1 MTNIFW
7 AKDTNGLTQYHSLC
21 IFGGVSR
28 SLGMVSYRSI
38 KSDVDPI
45 TVVLLHATLSCVV
58 SVPLMGTVSLFY
70 FRNAFFMST
79 VRS

>member
-1 MTNIFW
+1 M
-7 AKDTNGLTQYHSLC
+7 
-21 IFGGVSR
+21 FGGISR

-70 FRNAFFMST
+70 FTNAFFMFSATST
-79 VRS
+79 RINRDKNRALQF